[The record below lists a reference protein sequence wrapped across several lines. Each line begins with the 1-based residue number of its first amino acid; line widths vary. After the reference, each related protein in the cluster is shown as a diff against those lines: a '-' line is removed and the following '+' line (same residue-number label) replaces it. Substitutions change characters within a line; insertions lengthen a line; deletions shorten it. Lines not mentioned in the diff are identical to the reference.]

1 MIQRML
7 WVFSQIFLVVTVVT
21 TSSVGSDVILRPHPA
36 L

>member
-7 WVFSQIFLVVTVVT
+7 WLFSQIFLLIAVVTA
-21 TSSVGSDVILRPHPA
+21 SSVGSDVILRPHPA

>member
-7 WVFSQIFLVVTVVT
+7 SVFPGIFLLIIVATI
-21 TSSVGSDVILRPHPA
+21 SSVEIDVILRPHPA

>member
-7 WVFSQIFLVVTVVT
+7 WVFSQIFLVITVVT
-21 TSSVGSDVILRPHPA
+21 ISGIGSDVILRPHPA

>member
-7 WVFSQIFLVVTVVT
+7 SVFPGIFLLITVAT
-21 TSSVGSDVILRPHPA
+21 ISSVGSDVILWSHPA

>member
-7 WVFSQIFLVVTVVT
+7 SVFPGIFLLLTVVT
-21 TSSVGSDVILRPHPA
+21 TSSVASDVILWPHPA